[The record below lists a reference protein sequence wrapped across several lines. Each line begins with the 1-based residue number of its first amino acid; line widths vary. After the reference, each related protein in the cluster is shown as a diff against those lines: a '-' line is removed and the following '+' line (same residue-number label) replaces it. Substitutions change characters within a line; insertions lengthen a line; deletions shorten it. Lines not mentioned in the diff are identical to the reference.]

1 MRHVVV
7 DALDSGARTEVVPEM
22 VADSL
27 GKRVVGDPGGHDEVD
42 VLKTDVRDPK
52 TGLDGV
58 IGKVTVGGLVAEIS
72 LFFAGRNEPAVDGEG
87 GSRFVLAYRDAPVK
101 AQGDHDPLTPVACT
115 PSASRAADRGTCG
128 PRPPS
133 PRGRPSTRS
142 VAPSRRRA

>member
-1 MRHVVV
+1 ESQRRAGWPFLEDTDPIASRRAGRHRARAVPRGVQRQTQRVLQARPIEGGGQMRHVVV

-58 IGKVTVGGLVAEIS
+58 IGK
-72 LFFAGRNEPAVDGEG
+72 
-87 GSRFVLAYRDAPVK
+87 
-101 AQGDHDPLTPVACT
+101 
-115 PSASRAADRGTCG
+115 
-128 PRPPS
+128 
-133 PRGRPSTRS
+133 
-142 VAPSRRRA
+142 